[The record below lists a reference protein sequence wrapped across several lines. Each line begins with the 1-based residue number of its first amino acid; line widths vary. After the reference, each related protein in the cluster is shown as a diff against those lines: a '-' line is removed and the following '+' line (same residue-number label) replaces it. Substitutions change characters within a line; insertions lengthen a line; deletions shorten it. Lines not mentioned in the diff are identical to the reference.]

1 MSLTSAS
8 PARIGRELYPAH
20 FQHSPIAGP
29 ERFSEE
35 DAGRFR
41 HEGFIT
47 IEQLL
52 APDGVADAQQA
63 VSDLIAGRITEYKGL
78 EYEKGIDVSAIDG
91 AEREPYVRK
100 LWSFVA
106 HCQRLNEL
114 AHLPRL
120 LEILEGLIGSPVR
133 LIQDMAL
140 LKPPHIGGE
149 KPWHQDNAYFL
160 MEPLEKV
167 VGVWIALDRATIEN
181 GCMHVIPGSHRAGPR
196 PHYHDRDC
204 QLPDDAVEVSQ
215 DTTVPLDPGG
225 ALIFSSLL
233 HHGTPP
239 NTSADR
245 RRALQFHYASIHCTR
260 MSDARH
266 QELFRDPAHP
276 DKYTGCATFQ
286 NGVPGTKI
294 SER

>member
-1 MSLTSAS
+1 MSLTSTS
-8 PARIGRELYPAH
+8 PPRVGRELYPAYFCH
-20 FQHSPIAGP
+20 EAISGP
-29 ERFSEE
+29 ERFSVEE
-35 DAGRFR
+35 VGRFQR
-41 HEGFIT
+41 DGFIA
-47 IEQLL
+47 IDRLL
-52 APDGVADAQQA
+52 TTDEVADAQRA
-63 VSDLIAGRITEYKGL
+63 VSDLIAGRIEGYKGL
-78 EYEKGIDVSAIDG
+78 EYERGVDLSGINPS
-91 AEREPYVRK
+91 EREPHVRK

-106 HCQRLNEL
+106 HCQQLNDL
-114 AHLPRL
+114 AQHPRL
-120 LEILEGLIGSPVR
+120 LEILEKLICSPVK

-167 VGVWIALDRATIEN
+167 VGVWIALDRATVEN
-181 GCMHVIPGSHRAGPR
+181 GCMHVIPGSHRFGPR

-204 QLPDDAVEVSQ
+204 QLPDDAIDVSH
-215 DTTVPLDPGG
+215 DTTIPLEPGG

-239 NTSADR
+239 NASADR

-266 QELFRDPAHP
+266 QEMFRDPAHP
-276 DKYTGCATFQ
+276 DKYTACATFQ

-294 SER
+294 GDR

>member
-20 FQHSPIAGP
+20 FRHSPIAGP

-35 DAGRFR
+35 DIGRFR
-41 HEGFIT
+41 RDGFIA
-47 IEQLL
+47 IEHLL
-52 APDGVADAQQA
+52 TPGEVADAQHA

-78 EYEKGIDVSAIDG
+78 EYEKGVDVSGIDG
-91 AEREPYVRK
+91 GEREPYVRK

-106 HCQRLNEL
+106 HCRPLNAL
-114 AHLPRL
+114 AHLPRTL
-120 LEILEGLIGSPVR
+120 DILERLIGSPLR

-160 MEPLEKV
+160 MEPLEKAI
-167 VGVWIALDRATIEN
+167 GVWIALDRATVEN
-181 GCMHVIPGSHRAGPR
+181 GCMHVIPGSHRSGPR

-204 QLPDDAVEVSQ
+204 QLPDDVIDVSH

-239 NTSADR
+239 NTSTDR

-260 MSDARH
+260 MSNARH

-294 SER
+294 GDR

>member
-1 MSLTSAS
+1 MRI
-8 PARIGRELYPAH
+8 ARDLYPGRSCHTALG
-20 FQHSPIAGP
+20 GP
-29 ERFSEE
+29 ELFTGEQLARFHH
-35 DAGRFR
+35 D
-41 HEGFIT
+41 GFIA

-52 APDGVADAQQA
+52 TPTEVGCAQQA
-63 VSDLIAGRITEYKGL
+63 VSDLITGRIDDYKGL
-78 EYEKGIDVSAIDG
+78 EYEKGVDVLGIDAG
-91 AEREPYVRK
+91 EREPYVRK

-106 HCQRLNEL
+106 HCQPLNEL
-114 AHLPRL
+114 AHHPRL
-120 LEILEGLIGSPVR
+120 LGIIERLIDSPVR

-160 MEPLEKV
+160 MQPLEKV
-167 VGVWIALDRATIEN
+167 IGVWIALDRATVEN
-181 GCMHVIPGSHRAGPR
+181 GCMHVIPGSHRSGPR

-204 QLPDDAVEVSQ
+204 QLPDDTIDVSH
-215 DTTVPLDPGG
+215 DTTVPLEPGG

-239 NTSADR
+239 NASADR

-260 MSDARH
+260 MSDVRH

-276 DKYTGCATFQ
+276 EKYTACATFQ

-294 SER
+294 SDR

>member
-1 MSLTSAS
+1 MSHTSTSKS
-8 PARIGRELYPAH
+8 PLGRELYPAH
-20 FQHSPIAGP
+20 FQHEAMGGP
-29 ERFSEE
+29 EKFSDEKIGQFQH
-35 DAGRFR
+35 D
-41 HEGFIT
+41 GFLAID
-47 IEQLL
+47 QLL
-52 APDGVADAQQA
+52 TPDEVAVAQVA
-63 VSDLIAGRITEYKGL
+63 VSDLIAGRVEAYKGL
-78 EYEKGIDVSAIDG
+78 EYEKGVDASGIDPG
-91 AEREPYVRK
+91 EREPYLRK

-106 HCQRLNEL
+106 HCQPLNGL
-114 AHLPRL
+114 AQHPRL
-120 LEILEGLIGSPVR
+120 LGILEKLIGSPVR

-160 MEPLEKV
+160 MDPLEKV
-167 VGVWIALDRATIEN
+167 VGVWIALDRATVEN

-204 QLPDDAVEVSQ
+204 QLPDDVIDVSK
-215 DTTVPLDPGG
+215 DTTIPLEPGG

-239 NTSADR
+239 NASADR

-260 MSDARH
+260 MNDARH

-276 DKYTGCATFQ
+276 DKYTACATFL
-286 NGVPGTKI
+286 NKVPGTKI
-294 SER
+294 GER

>member
-1 MSLTSAS
+1 MGSISTSA
-8 PARIGRELYPAH
+8 ARIGRELYPAH
-20 FQHSPIAGP
+20 FLHAPIGGP
-29 ERFSEE
+29 ESFCADSVSRFHR
-35 DAGRFR
+35 D
-41 HEGFIT
+41 GFIA
-47 IEQLL
+47 IDPLL
-52 APDGVADAQQA
+52 TPAEVDGAQQA
-63 VSDLIAGRITEYKGL
+63 VCDLIAGRIDGYKGL
-78 EYEKGIDVSAIDG
+78 EFEKGVDISQVDPSQ
-91 AEREPYVRK
+91 REPYLRK

-106 HCQRLNEL
+106 HSQPL
-114 AHLPRL
+114 AALSSHPRL
-120 LEILEGLIGSPVR
+120 LAILEQLIGSPVK

-167 VGVWIALDRATIEN
+167 VGVWIALDRATVEN
-181 GCMHVIPGSHRAGPR
+181 GCMHVVPGSHRSGPR

-204 QLPDDAVEVSQ
+204 QLPDDVVDVSH
-215 DTTVPLDPGG
+215 DTAVPLGPGG

-239 NTSADR
+239 NASADR

-266 QELFRDPAHP
+266 QELFRDSAHP
-276 DKYTGCATFQ
+276 GKYTGCATFQ

-294 SER
+294 SDR